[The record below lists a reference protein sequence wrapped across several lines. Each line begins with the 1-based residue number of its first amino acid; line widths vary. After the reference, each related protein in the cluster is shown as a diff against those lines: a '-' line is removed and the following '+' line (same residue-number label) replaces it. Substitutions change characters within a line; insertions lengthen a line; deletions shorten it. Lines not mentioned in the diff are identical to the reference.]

1 MTYEGMMASNP
12 KQWPQ
17 NKEMNQTNGGKE
29 EMQAL
34 EAIRSVLDNHSLYG
48 PPSVVD
54 QAQMLFQQAV
64 PEIAEKLVQALRDA
78 KLL

>member
-1 MTYEGMMASNP
+1 M
-12 KQWPQ
+12 
-17 NKEMNQTNGGKE
+17 GGKE

-78 KLL
+78 KLP

>member
-1 MTYEGMMASNP
+1 MGR
-12 KQWPQ
+12 
-17 NKEMNQTNGGKE
+17 KE

-34 EAIRSVLDNHSLYG
+34 EAIRSVLDSHPLYG
-48 PPSVVD
+48 PPSVVG

>member
-1 MTYEGMMASNP
+1 
-12 KQWPQ
+12 
-17 NKEMNQTNGGKE
+17 
-29 EMQAL
+29 MQAL
-34 EAIRSVLDNHSLYG
+34 EAIRSVLDSHPLYG
-48 PPSVVD
+48 PPSVVG